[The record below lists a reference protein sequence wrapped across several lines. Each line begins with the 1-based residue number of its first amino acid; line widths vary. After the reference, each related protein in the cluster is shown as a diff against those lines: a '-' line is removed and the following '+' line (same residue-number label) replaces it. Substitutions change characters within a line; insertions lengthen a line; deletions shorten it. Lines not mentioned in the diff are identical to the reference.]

1 LSSSPSLNG
10 PLRKPNTEI
19 TGEAFHG
26 KVSSGLRDA
35 LGQQIWDLK
44 NLSLLHEMEDLAK
57 ENGLSH
63 ITPENYKYD
72 AADFYW
78 QGWMLVGEFANS
90 PKDNPVAKIEFVK
103 VTVD

>member
-1 LSSSPSLNG
+1 
-10 PLRKPNTEI
+10 
-19 TGEAFHG
+19 
-26 KVSSGLRDA
+26 
-35 LGQQIWDLK
+35 
-44 NLSLLHEMEDLAK
+44 MEDLAK